1 MTYSDPIPFS
11 AELEN
16 IEPEKEADTILD
28 LDSKFDEILETTY
41 ENSGHAIRS
50 VHAKS
55 HGIAKGTLTI
65 EDGLRPE
72 LAQGLFAHAGQH
84 DAYIRMSTNA
94 GDILHDNIHL
104 PRGFA
109 LKVCDVKGARLP
121 DADGDTQ
128 DFIFVN
134 APAFA
139 APNAQ
144 AFAKNL
150 GLLAKTTDRVEWLKK
165 IAADMFKLGNDA
177 RQKVGLDPAPALA
190 SMGGVPQSEPVAVD
204 YFSATPFRYGRYV
217 AKFHL
222 RPAAEWMKALAG
234 QTVEIGDDR
243 DGLRHHVR
251 EQFMRNDAEWDF
263 CVQLLRDVDRQPV
276 EDSSVE
282 WPQDVSPFEK
292 VATLRIPKQDSWD
305 EQLVRKVNETMRFSV
320 WTGVMD
326 HLPMGNTN
334 RARQETYRHSARFR
348 SEKNGCP
355 MHEPG

>member
-28 LDSKFDEILETTY
+28 LNSNFDEILETTY

-65 EDGLRPE
+65 EGGLRPE

-84 DAYIRMSTNA
+84 DAYIRISTNA

-109 LKVCDVKGARLP
+109 LKVCDVRGTRLP
-121 DADGDTQ
+121 DADGNTQ

-190 SMGGVPQSEPVAVD
+190 SMGGVPQSEPMAAD
-204 YFSATPFRYGRYV
+204 FFSATPFRYGRYV
-217 AKFHL
+217 AKFQL

-234 QTVEIGDDR
+234 ETVEIGDDR

-251 EQFMRNDAEWDF
+251 EQFTGNDAEWDF